1 MPRRRRRFDPV
12 LLPASAA
19 LRRGLREL
27 REALTDVAADGRTDD
42 VVGGA
47 LRAGLS
53 WLEPEVRIAIVLL
66 DELDAP
72 PLPLATA
79 RERAL
84 DVLHRI
90 DGVIATAYEDR
101 RAPVRGL
108 YAACYAV
115 AQLATALYAIPIV
128 ITRSRWN

>member
-1 MPRRRRRFDPV
+1 MPRRRRRFDP
-12 LLPASAA
+12 LPLPASAA
-19 LRRGLREL
+19 LRRALREL
-27 REALTDVAADGRTDD
+27 REALIDLAADGRTDD
-42 VVGGA
+42 AVGGA

-53 WLEPEVRIAIVLL
+53 WVEPEVRIAIVLL

-115 AQLATALYAIPIV
+115 ARLSTALYAIPIV
-128 ITRSRWN
+128 TGPSPWN